1 MLCGKHNMVNGPEF
15 QTETLNFHDL
25 DKVSVFGGGYP
36 PRWSKERKMS
46 DDPTDNLLIRTIAL
60 EEILQHL
67 IVKIA
72 QASSGASRQ
81 WIADLEKEIENTRE
95 LVLAAGDANPEHSAL
110 AGRVATE
117 VKRILEPFVE

>member
-1 MLCGKHNMVNGPEF
+1 
-15 QTETLNFHDL
+15 
-25 DKVSVFGGGYP
+25 
-36 PRWSKERKMS
+36 MS
-46 DDPTDNLLIRTIAL
+46 DGPMDNLLIRTIAL

-95 LVLAAGDANPEHSAL
+95 FALAAGDVNTEHRAL
-110 AGRVATE
+110 AGEIAME
-117 VKRILEPFVE
+117 VKRILKSFVE